1 MLFLIKKKEP
11 KKIII
16 NRGRIENKGSEDN
29 ESRPE
34 LTYQDYKDWVEDAF
48 RPLGKKGWE
57 NAEIVT
63 DYMTDEDNDLLVK
76 DSTSL
81 AIWIVTIGEYEV
93 RHDILEE
100 RVHTELCYHIPR
112 FLDGLYDDDLTEE
125 EHKQMQADVDYILS
139 KIELY
144 EVHPAEDDD
153 EE

>member
-1 MLFLIKKKEP
+1 M
-11 KKIII
+11 
-16 NRGRIENKGSEDN
+16 RVD
-29 ESRPE
+29 PE

-93 RHDILEE
+93 RPDILEE

>member
-1 MLFLIKKKEP
+1 M
-11 KKIII
+11 
-16 NRGRIENKGSEDN
+16 RVD
-29 ESRPE
+29 PE

-139 KIELY
+139 TIELY

>member
-1 MLFLIKKKEP
+1 M
-11 KKIII
+11 
-16 NRGRIENKGSEDN
+16 RVD
-29 ESRPE
+29 PE
-34 LTYQDYKDWVEDAF
+34 LTYQDYKDGVEDAF
-48 RPLGKKGWE
+48 HLLERKICKTVGE
-57 NAEIVT
+57 VT
-63 DYMTDEDNDLLVK
+63 DYMTDEDDDLLIK

-112 FLDGLYDDDLTEE
+112 FLDGVYDDDLSEE
-125 EHKQMQADVDYILS
+125 EHKQMQEDVDYILS

-144 EVHPAEDDD
+144 EVHPVDDD

>member
-1 MLFLIKKKEP
+1 M
-11 KKIII
+11 
-16 NRGRIENKGSEDN
+16 RVD
-29 ESRPE
+29 PE

-93 RHDILEE
+93 RHDILEK
-100 RVHTELCYHIPR
+100 RVHNELCYHIPR
-112 FLDGLYDDDLTEE
+112 FLDGVYDDDLSEE

-144 EVHPAEDDD
+144 EVVPIEDD
-153 EE
+153 EEKQLLSEVRKQPISKS